1 MKKYYSKTLAFVL
14 SGLCVFSCAQT
25 ASAGELKLW
34 EHEYFEG
41 NYAAFSNCDVDF
53 QDNVYDSGKQNLVR
67 WVSIWD
73 SQLFGDRRIAKI
85 LKNRSVKSFNVINA
99 ADHASCFGGD

>member
-41 NYAAFSNCDVDF
+41 NYAAF
-53 QDNVYDSGKQNLVR
+53 
-67 WVSIWD
+67 
-73 SQLFGDRRIAKI
+73 
-85 LKNRSVKSFNVINA
+85 LKL
-99 ADHASCFGGD
+99 